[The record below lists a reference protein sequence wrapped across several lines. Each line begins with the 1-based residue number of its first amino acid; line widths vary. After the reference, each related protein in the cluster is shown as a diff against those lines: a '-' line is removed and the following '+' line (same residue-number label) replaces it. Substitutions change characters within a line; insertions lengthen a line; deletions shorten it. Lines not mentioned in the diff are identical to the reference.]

1 MIARYLSKEN
11 AKIYAGKLAR
21 IYGPDVRF
29 DVVCLPD
36 PFFDNP
42 VWYVLG
48 SGTVAGKSFAEYAAP
63 PREYHLEADDEQGSV
78 RCNMPDMEIR
88 AADMEVNIDNF
99 THAKGAHRE
108 SRDDNR
114 LPQSRRHSP

>member
-1 MIARYLSKEN
+1 MSPINGFRVFTESPS
-11 AKIYAGKLAR
+11 YAGKLAR

-36 PFFDNP
+36 PFFDDP

-63 PREYHLEADDEQGSV
+63 PREYHLEAEDEQGS
-78 RCNMPDMEIR
+78 EICPIWKF
-88 AADMEVNIDNF
+88 A
-99 THAKGAHRE
+99 
-108 SRDDNR
+108 
-114 LPQSRRHSP
+114 RRTRR

>member
-1 MIARYLSKEN
+1 MIARYQGKEN

-36 PFFDNP
+36 PFFDDP

-48 SGTVAGKSFAEYAAP
+48 SGTVAGKSFAEYAAS
-63 PREYHLEADDEQGSV
+63 PREYHLEAEDEGDAYEAM
-78 RCNMPDMEIR
+78 RPKRKFARR
-88 AADMEVNIDNF
+88 AW
-99 THAKGAHRE
+99 R
-108 SRDDNR
+108 
-114 LPQSRRHSP
+114 